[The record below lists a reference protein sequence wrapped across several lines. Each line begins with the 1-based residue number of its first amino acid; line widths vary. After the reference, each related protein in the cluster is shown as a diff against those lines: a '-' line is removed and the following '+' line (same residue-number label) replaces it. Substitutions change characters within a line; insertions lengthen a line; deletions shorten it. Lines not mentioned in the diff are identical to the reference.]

1 MKNISLEEL
10 GRKLDALDLWDAAM
24 PFNWVVKPSGVVF
37 PYFCTLLKGDGVNV
51 KIRFLMLEG
60 WQTFHDYIRTRIDRN
75 FGFYL
80 TPMEMPHFELVVA
93 ASGETMVFRHD
104 PGYMPRALNEK
115 ERALCHKI
123 LWEAYGVMM
132 RFETDRKL
140 PLRFASEKSMFAR
153 VEGTNGEWSDMP
165 MSIPEPRPCIEEVSF
180 PKALVSK
187 AKDLPFET
195 SMSVAVDFR
204 LLPNVMTKE
213 DRPRCAYQ
221 LLVVDMATGVR
232 IVQDKTSVSP
242 EGGLKAMWQS
252 MPSRVL
258 AGLVEYGRIPG
269 SMKVV
274 SGRVF
279 RFLRSICLELP
290 IKLSL
295 HDRIEILDDANERK
309 EN

>member
-1 MKNISLEEL
+1 MKNTSLEEL
-10 GRKLDALDLWDAAM
+10 GKKLDALGLWDAAM

-93 ASGETMVFRHD
+93 SSGETMVFRHD
-104 PGYMPRALNEK
+104 PGYMPRPLSDK
-115 ERALCHKI
+115 ERALCLKI

-132 RFETDRKL
+132 RLEGDKKL
-140 PLRFASEKSMFAR
+140 PLQFAAEKSMFAR
-153 VEGTNGEWSDMP
+153 VEDSHGVWSDMP
-165 MSIPEPRPCIEEVSF
+165 LSIPEPRPCVEEVSF
-180 PKALVSK
+180 PKALITK
-187 AKDLPFET
+187 AKDLPLES
-195 SMSVAVDFR
+195 SMSVAVDFF

-213 DRPRCAYQ
+213 SRPRCAYQ
-221 LLVVDMATGVR
+221 LLVVDMATGMR

-269 SMKVV
+269 GIKVV

-295 HDRIEILDDANERK
+295 HDRIEILDASNERK
-309 EN
+309 EV

>member
-1 MKNISLEEL
+1 MKKESPEEI
-10 GRKLDALDLWDAAM
+10 GIKLDALGLWDAVM

-75 FGFYL
+75 FGCYL
-80 TPMEMPHFELVVA
+80 TPMEMPHFELVIS
-93 ASGETMVFRHD
+93 ASGEAMVFRHD
-104 PGYMPRALNEK
+104 PGYMPRALEES
-115 ERALCHKI
+115 ERALCRKL

-132 RFETDRKL
+132 RVESDKKL
-140 PLRFASEKSMFAR
+140 PLQFASDKSMFAR
-153 VEGTNGEWSDMP
+153 IENASGVWRDAP
-165 MSIPEPRPCIEEVSF
+165 MLIPEPRPYIEEVSF

-187 AKDLPFET
+187 AKDLPLDSGLT
-195 SMSVAVDFR
+195 AAVDFR

-213 DRPRCAYQ
+213 PRPRCAYQ
-221 LLVVDMATGVR
+221 LTAVDPAIGAR

-252 MPSRVL
+252 MPLRVL
-258 AGLVEYGRIPG
+258 AGFVEYGRIPG
-269 SMKVV
+269 TVKVT

-279 RFLRSICLELP
+279 RFLRSLCLELP

-295 HDRIEILDDANERK
+295 HDRLECLDK
-309 EN
+309 TV

>member
-10 GRKLDALDLWDAAM
+10 GRKLDALNLWDAAM

-93 ASGETMVFRHD
+93 ASGETMLFRHD
-104 PGYMPRALNEK
+104 PGYMPRSLNEK

-153 VEGTNGEWSDMP
+153 VESTNGGWSDMP
-165 MSIPEPRPCIEEVSF
+165 LSIPEPRPCVEEVSF

-242 EGGLKAMWQS
+242 EGGLKAMWQP

-309 EN
+309 ET